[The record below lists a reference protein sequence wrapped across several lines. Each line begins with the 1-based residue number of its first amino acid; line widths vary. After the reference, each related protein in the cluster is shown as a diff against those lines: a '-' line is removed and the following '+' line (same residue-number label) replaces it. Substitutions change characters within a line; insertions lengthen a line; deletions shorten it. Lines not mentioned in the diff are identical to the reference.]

1 MISLIDFLTQ
11 AGHFTL
17 EHIWTPLTL
26 WTILSLPLIIFLRK
40 YESISAVYQ
49 YHLRIALLLNLP
61 VSIATSQLINVISE
75 SMSPPTAVTKLLVL
89 PNPVAI
95 TATSKFSSTT
105 TFAEP
110 VTWIGITAVLIL
122 AGTGYFLAN
131 MISDFLYL
139 RKLDDTLD
147 FRSVYQDANLMAIL
161 PEGINQDLSNT
172 KIAFSSH
179 TNIPFTYGWRLN
191 RIVIPEKLKETP
203 DELAMV
209 LEHEL
214 IHIRHNDF
222 LLNSIL
228 TAIKALFWFHP
239 FTHFLH
245 TTSKEYR
252 EIICDIK
259 LLANSSYSKKQ
270 YASLLF
276 KIAQQEPSTT
286 LAMNMAVKQ
295 SSLKKRIKTMSE
307 QTYSSM
313 TLRYSFLGT
322 FIISIL
328 MVLAIGCSDIG
339 DNGITQTE
347 FQEAQS
353 QLAEQQSNSNSP
365 LYVLNG
371 EVMTKSTIN
380 NSKFTRIKP
389 KYIKSVN
396 VLKGQDATDK
406 YGKSGLHGVIEI
418 EFLDDIDKQTVFTD
432 LKENS
437 GASGAVP
444 PSPQGEK
451 DYFISSID
459 KMPTLKGGLAQLQKQ
474 ITYPKLALQA
484 GLEGKVVI
492 QFIVNKQGK
501 VEHPHVVK
509 GIGGGCD
516 EEALRVV
523 KKATFTPGIQDGEP
537 VRVQYAIPILYKLP
551 SEQKG

>member
-11 AGHFTL
+11 AGNFTL

-26 WTILSLPLIIFLRK
+26 WTILSLPVIIFLRK

-49 YHLRIALLLNLP
+49 YHLRVALLLTLP
-61 VSIATSQLINVISE
+61 VSITASQLIKVITE
-75 SMSPPTAVTKLLVL
+75 SMSSPTAVTKLLVL
-89 PNPVAI
+89 PNLVTI

-110 VTWIGITAVLIL
+110 VTWIGIAAVLIL

-147 FRSVYQDANLMAIL
+147 FRSVHQDANLMAIL

-191 RIVIPEKLKETP
+191 RIVIPEKLKENPT
-203 DELAMV
+203 ELAMV

-214 IHIRHNDF
+214 MHIRNNDF

-228 TAIKALFWFHP
+228 TAIEALFWFHP
-239 FTHFLH
+239 FTHYLH
-245 TTSKEYR
+245 KTSKEYR
-252 EIICDIK
+252 EIICDIT
-259 LLANSSYSKKQ
+259 LLANSSFSKKQ

-276 KIAQQEPSTT
+276 KIAQQKPSTT

-313 TLRYSFLGT
+313 TFRYSFLGT
-322 FIISIL
+322 FIMSIL

-353 QLAEQQSNSNSP
+353 QLAEQQTNSNVP
-365 LYVLNG
+365 LYVLDG

-396 VLKGQDATDK
+396 VLKGQDAADK

-444 PSPQGEK
+444 PSPQEEK
-451 DYFISSID
+451 DYFISSVD

-537 VRVQYAIPILYKLP
+537 VRVQYAIPILYKLS